1 MEIPQSNS
9 IFDGFNELS
18 VDTSV
23 SFLLIPSCAAA
34 ISKLL
39 PLLRVTELVARRI
52 KLQMSLLL
60 PQLTWGT
67 HVPSF
72 NLTDGID
79 FRVLAIFVAI
89 QYDWCGDILVRKH
102 DQPHFLSFF
111 SFARQRRPS
120 EVLYSGAEWMMY

>member
-1 MEIPQSNS
+1 
-9 IFDGFNELS
+9 
-18 VDTSV
+18 
-23 SFLLIPSCAAA
+23 
-34 ISKLL
+34 
-39 PLLRVTELVARRI
+39 
-52 KLQMSLLL
+52 MSLLL

-111 SFARQRRPS
+111 SFARQRRPL